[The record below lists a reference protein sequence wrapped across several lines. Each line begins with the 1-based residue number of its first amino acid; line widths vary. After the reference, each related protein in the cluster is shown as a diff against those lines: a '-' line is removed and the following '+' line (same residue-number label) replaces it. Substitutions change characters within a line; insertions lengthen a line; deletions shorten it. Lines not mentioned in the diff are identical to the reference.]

1 MESDKMNIEEPV
13 RRLLCTSGNELASF
27 RDVSSVVHKVIDISI
42 KVHNAELSVVI
53 LNQLNHAD
61 LYYSEKDDICSKKEI
76 PFLNL
81 PFTNK
86 IFNEINDSISW
97 SAILNNELKI
107 IIKNAIIAPI
117 FYENEIFGTLVVLN
131 KNDSLKFSEFD
142 EETIK
147 ILAGQS
153 AIAIKNAQ
161 SMEMLSNFFVNM
173 MEILVSVTE
182 SIKLIMPEGHCMNVA
197 KLSTAIARELG
208 FSQADYEQLYY
219 ASMLHDIGKLKAL
232 NLPLNKSDMFHA
244 VYGAEMLTPI
254 NLLSKVSN
262 IIKQHHECYDG
273 SGFPEGL

>member
-1 MESDKMNIEEPV
+1 
-13 RRLLCTSGNELASF
+13 
-27 RDVSSVVHKVIDISI
+27 
-42 KVHNAELSVVI
+42 
-53 LNQLNHAD
+53 
-61 LYYSEKDDICSKKEI
+61 
-76 PFLNL
+76 
-81 PFTNK
+81 
-86 IFNEINDSISW
+86 
-97 SAILNNELKI
+97 
-107 IIKNAIIAPI
+107 
-117 FYENEIFGTLVVLN
+117 
-131 KNDSLKFSEFD
+131 
-142 EETIK
+142 
-147 ILAGQS
+147 
-153 AIAIKNAQ
+153 
-161 SMEMLSNFFVNM
+161 

-273 SGFPEGL
+273 SGFPEGLSCDDLTISGQILSFAENFVETKESLKEDFNIDKFISEASGKYHSDVISAFEKIKSRFNKA